1 MRDFTTGS
9 VTRHLLETAG
19 FMLVTMVFQTLYFLV
34 DLYWVGRLGK
44 EAVAAVG
51 IAGNIMFIS
60 LAVSQMLGVGA
71 TTLVSHAVGRRDQEH
86 ARLVFNQAQVLTL
99 LVVAA
104 FLLAAMSARGFYTSS
119 LSADA
124 ETARLAADYMAWF
137 VPAMALQF
145 GVVSMGAG
153 LRATGNFTP
162 GMIVQSVTV
171 VLNIVLAPILIFGWG
186 TGRPMGVAG
195 AAVATFIAVSVGTVW
210 MITYFLPRNSYL
222 KFMPRDWKP
231 RVGMWGD
238 ILKVG
243 LPAGMEFAL
252 MAVYL
257 FAVYALSRPFGSE
270 AQAGFGIGMRV
281 MQAGFMPVVALGFS
295 VAPVA
300 GQNFGARHADRV
312 RSTLGSAIRLVVGV
326 MLVFALL
333 CNVAPAAMIRVF
345 SRDPR
350 VVLVGEQ
357 YLRIVSWN
365 FIPAGVV
372 FVLSSMF
379 QAVGNTIPS
388 LIASVLRLLVAI
400 IPAVLLSRRPD
411 FHLHWIWYLAVTS
424 VMAQM
429 LLSATLLRW
438 TLKDRLA
445 FERAA

>member
-1 MRDFTTGS
+1 
-9 VTRHLLETAG
+9 
-19 FMLVTMVFQTLYFLV
+19 
-34 DLYWVGRLGK
+34 
-44 EAVAAVG
+44 
-51 IAGNIMFIS
+51 
-60 LAVSQMLGVGA
+60 
-71 TTLVSHAVGRRDQEH
+71 
-86 ARLVFNQAQVLTL
+86 
-99 LVVAA
+99 
-104 FLLAAMSARGFYTSS
+104 
-119 LSADA
+119 
-124 ETARLAADYMAWF
+124 
-137 VPAMALQF
+137 
-145 GVVSMGAG
+145 
-153 LRATGNFTP
+153 
-162 GMIVQSVTV
+162 
-171 VLNIVLAPILIFGWG
+171 
-186 TGRPMGVAG
+186 
-195 AAVATFIAVSVGTVW
+195 
-210 MITYFLPRNSYL
+210 
-222 KFMPRDWKP
+222 
-231 RVGMWGD
+231 MWGD